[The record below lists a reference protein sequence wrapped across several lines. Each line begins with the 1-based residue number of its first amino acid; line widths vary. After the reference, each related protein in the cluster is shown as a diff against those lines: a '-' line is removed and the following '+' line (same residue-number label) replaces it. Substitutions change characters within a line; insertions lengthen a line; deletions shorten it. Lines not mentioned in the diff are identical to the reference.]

1 MNIREIAE
9 LAGVSRAAVSR
20 YFNNGYLSVEKKEAI
35 KKVVEETGYKPLLQA
50 QTLRTKKTKMIGII
64 MPKLASS
71 ALSHVINGVL
81 SVLNDSGYKCILADT
96 QNEVDKE
103 LEYLRSFNKNQVDG
117 VVFIATID
125 TPKHHE
131 LIENNGVPVVVV
143 GQDFKGLCSIYHDDF
158 NATKELTKLV
168 LSKGR
173 RNIAYIGVTER
184 DISAGK
190 NRHDGFCAAI
200 QEEKDAKME
209 YYVGDFSR
217 KAGEEGAREL
227 LAKNPAIDAF
237 ICATDTIALGV
248 YKYLKDCKK
257 RIPEDILV
265 AGHGDSDFS
274 NVITPELTT
283 VRYFFEESGV
293 KAAKQLLSLMKRKEN
308 DKSKLLEI
316 KMGYEIVE
324 RDSTKMS

>member
-20 YFNNGYLSVEKKEAI
+20 YFNDGYLSDEKKEAI
-35 KKVVEETGYKPLLQA
+35 KRVVEETGYKPLLQA

-71 ALSHVINGVL
+71 ALGHVINGIL

-96 QNEVDKE
+96 QNEVEKE
-103 LEYLRSFNKNQVDG
+103 LEYLKSFDQNQVDG
-117 VVFIATID
+117 VIFIATID

-131 LIENNGVPVVVV
+131 LIKKIGVPVVVV
-143 GQDFKGLCSIYHDDF
+143 GQDFRGVCSIYHDDF
-158 NATKELTKLV
+158 NATKELTNLI

-173 RNIAYIGVTER
+173 KNIAYIGVTER

-190 NRHDGFCAAI
+190 NRHDGFCQAI
-200 QEEKDAKME
+200 KENNNAHME
-209 YYVGDFSR
+209 YYIGDFSR
-217 KAGEEGAREL
+217 KAGEEGAKAL
-227 LAKNPAIDAF
+227 LEKNPDIDAF

-248 YKYLKDCKK
+248 YKYIKDCKK
-257 RIPEDILV
+257 IIPNDILV
-265 AGHGDSDFS
+265 AGHGDSNFS
-274 NVITPELTT
+274 DMVSPELTT

-293 KAAKQLLSLMKRKEN
+293 KAAKQLLSLMRRKDN

-324 RDSTKMS
+324 RNSTQCG